1 MVPWTVGKQRWRLAI
16 RLIFFV
22 VAFVGIPLAFLRY
35 MQVGT
40 FCFVDPFYGL
50 QFFSIGLGQGFDF
63 ASSSAI
69 LLVSISVTILIGL
82 TLVMGRSFCSWICP
96 FGTWLDGM
104 GAIKKEKKEL
114 PEAYIL
120 NALRDRTI
128 KYGFFFGF
136 VLASVAFGSYFFCAI
151 CPIGTFARFAGPA
164 FLGLPVLALLPI
176 LLFVGF
182 SYVAYQYEPRMW
194 CKYYCPLGGFLA
206 MLDRV
211 SYHKVYIEPHL
222 CIECRRCEQACPMD
236 IPIVE
241 ETRYKLL
248 QDPEVREAVGATPE
262 NPDPLYNKNFH
273 FLPDDVKELLE
284 RKSHDYKIPGGECI
298 RCYKCTEACHTAL
311 KVAFKEEVLPAET
324 RRTHFR
330 EVAKGFTEEQ
340 AVAEANRCLNCI
352 DAPCRM
358 TCPANI
364 DVPTYIRKIREGDY
378 RGSLETVI
386 ERAPLP
392 GTLGRVCPAPCQE
405 VCRRGKNG
413 EPIQIRLLKRF
424 VSDKYI
430 DTHSN
435 VIREPPTG
443 KKVAIVGSG
452 PAGLTVA
459 YRLSVK
465 GHEVEVFEELP
476 VLGGMLRVGIPDY
489 RLPPE
494 DLMKEI
500 HWIGEQGVKYHTGVS
515 IGKDIS
521 LEKLLEDYDAVLMA
535 VGAHRPKTLRLEG
548 EDRIEGVMSA
558 TQFLKDVNLGEEV
571 TIGRR
576 VGVVG
581 GGNVAMDCLRTS
593 VRLGALKVYCIYR
606 RAREQMPANDVE
618 IDESMEEGIE
628 FMFLH
633 NPTELHEEGGKLTGV
648 RLIKMKLGEPDS
660 SGRRRPIPIEGS
672 EFDVG
677 LDWIIPAISQEPILE
692 WLPEEL
698 GIKLTRWNTFAVDK
712 NFMTTRPG
720 VFACGDDE
728 LGPATVIEAIAQAN
742 RTAMGMHKYLMSD
755 KK

>member
-1 MVPWTVGKQRWRLAI
+1 MVPWTVGKQRMRLAV

-22 VAFVGIPLAFLRY
+22 VAFIGLPIAFLRY
-35 MQVGT
+35 MSVGT
-40 FCFVDPFYGL
+40 FCFVDPFFGL
-50 QFFSIGLGQGFDF
+50 QYWAIAMGNGLGWTTG
-63 ASSSAI
+63 AALI
-69 LLVSISVTILIGL
+69 LVGISVVIVLGL
-82 TLVMGRSFCSWICP
+82 TLIMGRSFCSWICP
-96 FGTWLDGM
+96 FGTWLDGV
-104 GAIKKEKKEL
+104 GSIKKQKKEL
-114 PEAYIL
+114 PDAYIL
-120 NALRDRTI
+120 NALRDRSI
-128 KYGFFFGF
+128 KYGLFIGF
-136 VLASVAFGSYFFCAI
+136 ILASAALGSYFFCAI
-151 CPIGTFARFAGPA
+151 CPIGTAARFAGPA
-164 FLGLPVLALLPI
+164 FLGLPVLALLPA
-176 LLFVGF
+176 LLFIGF
-182 SYVAYQYEPRMW
+182 TYVAYQYEPRMW

-206 MLDRV
+206 FVDKASIHR
-211 SYHKVYIEPHL
+211 VYIEPHL
-222 CIECRRCEQACPMD
+222 CIECRRCERACPMD

-241 ETRYKLL
+241 QTRYRLL
-248 QDPEVREAVGATPE
+248 QDPEVREAIGATDD

-284 RKSHDYKIPGGECI
+284 RKSYDYKIDAGECI
-298 RCYKCTEACHTAL
+298 RCYQCTEVCNTAL
-311 KVAFKEEVLPAET
+311 KKAFKEDILPAET
-324 RRTHFR
+324 RRTHFE

-340 AVAEANRCLNCI
+340 AVAEADRCLNCI

-364 DVPTYIRKIREGDY
+364 DVPTYVRKIREHDF

-430 DTHSN
+430 ETHSN
-435 VIREPPTG
+435 VVREPPTG
-443 KKVAIVGSG
+443 KRVAIVGSG

-465 GHEVEVFEELP
+465 GHDVEIFEELS

-494 DLMKEI
+494 KLDQEI
-500 HWIGEQGVKYHTGVS
+500 KWIGEQGVKYHTSVS
-515 IGKDIS
+515 IGRDIT
-521 LEKLLEDYDAVLMA
+521 LEKLLEDYDAVLLA

-548 EDRIEGVMSA
+548 EERIDGVISA
-558 TQFLKDVNLGEEV
+558 TEFLRDVNLGKEV
-571 TIGRR
+571 LIGRR

-606 RAREQMPANDVE
+606 RAREQMPANEVE
-618 IDESMEEGIE
+618 IVESMEEGIE
-628 FMFLH
+628 FLFLN
-633 NPTELHEEGGKLTGV
+633 NPTKLYEENGKLTGV
-648 RLIKMKLGEPDS
+648 QLQKMELGEPDS
-660 SGRRRPIPIEGS
+660 SGRRRPVPIEGS
-672 EFDVG
+672 EYDVS
-677 LDWIIPAISQEPILE
+677 LDWIIPAISQEPILD
-692 WLPEEL
+692 WLPGEL
-698 GIKLTRWNTFAVDK
+698 GINLTRWNTFAVDK
-712 NFMTTRPG
+712 NFMTSRPG

-742 RTAMGMHKYLMSD
+742 RTAVGMHTYLT

>member
-1 MVPWTVGKQRWRLAI
+1 MVPWTVGKQRI
-16 RLIFFV
+16 RLGVRLTFFI
-22 VAFVGIPLAFLRY
+22 VAFIGLPLAFLRY

-50 QFFSIGLGQGFDF
+50 QFFFIGAGQGFGF
-63 ASSSAI
+63 AATNAI
-69 LLVSISVTILIGL
+69 ILVAISVIVLLGL
-82 TLVMGRSFCSWICP
+82 TLIMGRSFCSWICP

-104 GAIKKEKKEL
+104 GSIKKEKRDL
-114 PEAYIL
+114 PDAYIL

-128 KYGFFFGF
+128 KYGFFIGF
-136 VLASVAFGSYFFCAI
+136 ALASFAFGSYFFCAI

-182 SYVAYQYEPRMW
+182 SYVAYAYEPRMW

-206 MLDRV
+206 LLDKV
-211 SYHKVYIEPHL
+211 SYHRVYIEPHL
-222 CIECRRCEQACPMD
+222 CIECRRCERACPMD

-248 QDPEVREAVGATPE
+248 QDPEVRAAVGATPD

-273 FLPDDVKELLE
+273 FLDDDVKALLE
-284 RKSHDYKIPGGECI
+284 RKSYDYLIPAGECI
-298 RCYKCTEACHTAL
+298 RCYKCTEVCNTAL
-311 KVAFKEEVLPAET
+311 KIAMVEEVLPAET
-324 RRTHFR
+324 RKAHFE

-340 AVAEANRCLNCI
+340 AVAEADRCLNCI

-364 DVPTYIRKIREGDY
+364 DVPTYVRQIREGDF

-386 ERAPLP
+386 KRAPLP
-392 GTLGRVCPAPCQE
+392 GTLGRVCPAPCQD

-413 EPIQIRLLKRF
+413 QPIQIRLLKRF
-424 VSDKYI
+424 VSDQYI
-430 DTHSN
+430 ATHSN
-435 VIREPPTG
+435 VVREPPTG
-443 KKVAIVGSG
+443 KRVAIVGSG

-465 GHEVEVFEELP
+465 GHDVEIFEELN
-476 VLGGMLRVGIPDY
+476 VMGGMLRVGIPDY

-494 DLMKEI
+494 DLNQEI
-500 HWIGEQGVKYHTGVS
+500 NWIREQGVMYHTGVS
-515 IGKDIS
+515 IGTDIT
-521 LEKLLEDYDAVLMA
+521 LEKLIEDYDAVLVA

-558 TQFLKDVNLGEEV
+558 TEFLKDVNLGKEV
-571 TIGRR
+571 KIGRR

-581 GGNVAMDCLRTS
+581 GGNVAMDCLRTA
-593 VRLGALKVYCIYR
+593 VRVGALKVYCIYR
-606 RAREQMPANDVE
+606 RAREQMPASEVE

-648 RLIKMKLGEPDS
+648 RLIKMELGEPDS
-660 SGRRRPIPIEGS
+660 SGRRRPIPIEDS

-677 LDWIIPAISQEPILE
+677 LDWIIPAISQEPILD

-698 GIKLTRWNTFAVDK
+698 GIELTRWNTFAVDK
-712 NFMTTRPG
+712 NFMTTRPSI
-720 VFACGDDE
+720 FACGDDE
-728 LGPATVIEAIAQAN
+728 LGPATVIEAIAQGN
-742 RTAMGMHKYLMSD
+742 RTAVGMHKFLMKA